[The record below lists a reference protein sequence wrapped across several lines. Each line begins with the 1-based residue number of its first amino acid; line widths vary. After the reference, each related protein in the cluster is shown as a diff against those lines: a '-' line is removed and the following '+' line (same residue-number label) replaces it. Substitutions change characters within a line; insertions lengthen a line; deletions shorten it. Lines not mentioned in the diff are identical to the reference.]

1 MQKILVNS
9 MFAALILAVLA
20 NPVLADV
27 IDDPIEIAGNEGII
41 GAIVAGIVVVTLGVY
56 KFYFRKKK

>member
-1 MQKILVNS
+1 